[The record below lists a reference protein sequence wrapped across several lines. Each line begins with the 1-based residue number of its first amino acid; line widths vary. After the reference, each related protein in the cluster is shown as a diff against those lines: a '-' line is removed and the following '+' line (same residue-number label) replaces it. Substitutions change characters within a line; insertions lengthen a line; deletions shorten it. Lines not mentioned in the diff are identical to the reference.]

1 MMMVSQREHK
11 WTNGHSI
18 LTTAYSEAIVFFF
31 VISSNIYV
39 IRLIAL
45 IMCIYNDDTQIL
57 RAMAR
62 IEAVLFVLL

>member
-18 LTTAYSEAIVFFF
+18 LTTAEAIVFFF